1 MFQRGGKRT
10 MGGGSSLS
18 FRRGVYKAW
27 FRQTRLSGGG
37 KGCRRFVN
45 RGVGIN
51 FAVCGGWG
59 WCYAFLEVF
68 CRFRNWITSRAMTK
82 HVLTLVLS
90 GLRWKGRGSIARIAI
105 QDVLYQ
111 NRSCILFVYSV
122 LFYFISFV
130 IVTSCYVIVTA
141 VLRRRYQTSHVIST
155 PRSARN
161 DRKNE
166 QGLVKH

>member
-10 MGGGSSLS
+10 MGGESSLS

-27 FRQTRLSGGG
+27 FRQTRLGGGG

-51 FAVCGGWG
+51 FGVCGGWG

-82 HVLTLVLS
+82 HVLNVGSFRSPLKGKRKHCQDCHSGCIVSKSQLYIVRVL
-90 GLRWKGRGSIARIAI
+90 
-105 QDVLYQ
+105 
-111 NRSCILFVYSV
+111 CFIL
-122 LFYFISFV
+122 LYFICHCIHCFGTEIFMSK
-130 IVTSCYVIVTA
+130 IKSIKLLLCYFDF
-141 VLRRRYQTSHVIST
+141 
-155 PRSARN
+155 N
-161 DRKNE
+161 
-166 QGLVKH
+166 